1 MQLSVDFFP
10 LPVNIDY
17 FIFVSKYS
25 FCCLSVAIKKTVLNF
40 MCTVLNSQNP
50 EAIFF

>member
-25 FCCLSVAIKKTVLNF
+25 FCCLSVAIIK
-40 MCTVLNSQNP
+40 TVLNSQNL
-50 EAIFF
+50 EAIFLAHLS